1 MVGDG
6 LDCFPEEEGGPS
18 GLIRAFVLKAVES
31 IPFAGENL
39 AFAYELM
46 EQAEAITEK
55 TASTNQCM
63 EQFITRTINK
73 AIASNV
79 RRTLAAEQ
87 RAYLTASNSFR
98 SFVSDKTFN
107 ISTMREGAR
116 SRFKEMSRPLG
127 HLFSWYTLC
136 SAEDTGVTSC
146 VEDKQHI
153 HSQFFADFAVFAS
166 SQFLPFHLTR
176 YVQYYPM
183 NGFVPPAMADDR
195 KAIATTIIREF
206 SKADGIYQVCI
217 SAPCFRFIISTL
229 CG

>member
-1 MVGDG
+1 MVGEG
-6 LDCFPEEEGGPS
+6 VNCFPEEDRGPS

-31 IPFAGENL
+31 IPYAGESL
-39 AFAYELM
+39 SFAYQILE
-46 EQAEAITEK
+46 EAEAITRQ

-63 EQFITRTINK
+63 EQYIMRTISK

-87 RAYLTASNSFR
+87 YAYLKAADDFR
-98 SFVSDKTFN
+98 SFVSDRTFN

-116 SRFKEMSRPLG
+116 SRFNEMSRPLG

-136 SAEDTGVTSC
+136 SAENTGVTSC
-146 VEDKQHI
+146 IEDRQHI

-176 YVQYYPM
+176 YVQFYPM
-183 NGFVPPAMADDR
+183 NGFVPPEMADNR
-195 KAIATTIIREF
+195 KAIATSVIREF
-206 SKADGIYQVCI
+206 SKPDGIYQV
-217 SAPCFRFIISTL
+217 
-229 CG
+229 